1 MDKENNGFHLTVDEN
16 KCMKHFYSVDDLIEE
31 LMHAEENPLAFNPNE
46 LLFAKEFFT
55 YTNYYSFSIYRKQ
68 LPSNPDVTYSF
79 SDCME
84 LYRFNYF
91 LRESLNKFT
100 GYVELMLKASFVKSL
115 CQNYEGNL
123 QTGEC
128 YLDSKLYIN
137 TEVFDE
143 AIRILDHRVVE
154 TKSLPIAHHL
164 KNKCGKIPLWVLMPE
179 LTFGETTGLLSS
191 MKDSIKRQW
200 IEDSFLA
207 TGRINSKIYGQEL
220 QSKMFSWFS
229 ASWYLRNRC
238 AHYARLYGCNFNVGT
253 PSFFS
258 EDMRRLKKQGKKK
271 THNRDLFAYMLA
283 IKNLL
288 TFHSLEVQA
297 EWNTFL
303 NGIDSSFKKN
313 PAIILPRKIGFPDTW
328 KDFLIID

>member
-1 MDKENNGFHLTVDEN
+1 MNKKNDKFHLTVDEERN
-16 KCMKHFYSVDDLIEE
+16 MKDFYSVDALI
-31 LMHAEENPLAFNPNE
+31 NE
-46 LLFAKEFFT
+46 LRNAEDIPLSFNANEISFAEKFFT

-68 LPSNPDVTYSF
+68 LPSNAGIDYSF

-100 GYVELMLKASFVKSL
+100 GHVELMLKATFVKSL
-115 CQNYEGNL
+115 CQNYSGSL

-128 YLDSKLYIN
+128 YLDQEIYVSKEAFS
-137 TEVFDE
+137 EVIE
-143 AIRILDHRVVE
+143 ILEHRIVE
-154 TKSLPIAHHL
+154 SKSLPIKYHIE
-164 KNKCGKIPLWVLMPE
+164 NKHGKIPLWVLMPE

-191 MKDSIKRQW
+191 MKEGIKKQW
-200 IEDSFLA
+200 IEDSFLS
-207 TGRINSKIYGQEL
+207 TNRVNSKVHGEEL

-229 ASWYLRNRC
+229 AAWYLRNRC
-238 AHYARLYGCNFNVGT
+238 AHYARLYGCNFNSGM

-258 EDMRRLKKQGKKK
+258 EDMRKLKLQGKKK

-288 TFHSLEVQA
+288 IFHSLEVQA

-303 NGIDSSFKKN
+303 TGIDSAFKNK
-313 PAIILPRKIGFPDTW
+313 PSIIIPMKIGFTDNW
-328 KDFLIID
+328 KELLIID